1 MSRKSRHQHRSH
13 PLIATPLPKAA
24 IQSDGPVPIVSPEI
38 EVVKLVE
45 DLKAARLAAFSDKPT
60 PVETRPWLEPP
71 GWAQAVR
78 VAAARLKSKFIVP
91 PDDGDPALMAMAQ
104 QLAAFLCAYDK
115 LDDGADL
122 AAAEAKASG
131 DPTPQGSR
139 VLNAA

>member
-1 MSRKSRHQHRSH
+1 
-13 PLIATPLPKAA
+13 
-24 IQSDGPVPIVSPEI
+24 
-38 EVVKLVE
+38 
-45 DLKAARLAAFSDKPT
+45 
-60 PVETRPWLEPP
+60 
-71 GWAQAVR
+71 
-78 VAAARLKSKFIVP
+78 
-91 PDDGDPALMAMAQ
+91 MAMAQ